1 MCLFTALN
9 LDRVEIHGFTIGT
22 SLDKFN
28 TTDEMKTI
36 MAGVAAYRSIIANRG
51 FPRSA
56 NLTNITTKYT
66 TVDSIGQGSTIEQ
79 STSKSLMHFS
89 NSVNGIDST
98 PVSRN
103 PNTIKNTGP
112 PIATNTV
119 RTETSVET
127 TGTRQT
133 SLTSE
138 NNKHGGNGNSSQYS
152 FLSISL
158 IILLLICY
166 SM

>member
-22 SLDKFN
+22 ALDTLN
-28 TTDEMKTI
+28 STDEIKTI
-36 MAGVAAYRSIIANRG
+36 IAGVSAYRSIIANRG
-51 FPRSA
+51 FPQSA
-56 NLTNITTKYT
+56 NHANATTKYT
-66 TVDSIGQGSTIEQ
+66 TVDFIGQGSTIEQ
-79 STSKSLMHFS
+79 STSRHSMDFS
-89 NSVNGIDST
+89 NTINSIDST

-103 PNTIKNTGP
+103 PNIINTEP

-119 RTETSVET
+119 STKTSVET

-133 SLTSE
+133 SPTSE
-138 NNKHGGNGNSSQYS
+138 NNKHGENGNSSQSS
-152 FLSISL
+152 FISLSL
-158 IILLLICY
+158 IILLLFCY